1 GRVDLVRLAAFGA
14 AAVLGTG
21 LAWLV
26 RAAGSARR
34 RWSAVPPQAGD
45 PQAGDPHTQAAHT
58 EAPRAG
64 APGAAR
70 TPRIEPAA
78 ARQTPES
85 PEPLPP
91 GVPAN
96 WRSGPRSRPYR
107 G

>member
-1 GRVDLVRLAAFGA
+1 
-14 AAVLGTG
+14 
-21 LAWLV
+21 

-34 RWSAVPPQAGD
+34 RWSAVPPPAVPPPAGH
-45 PQAGDPHTQAAHT
+45 PQSGHPQSGHPQSGYPHTEAAHTEAAHTEAAHT
-58 EAPRAG
+58 EAPRAV
-64 APGAAR
+64 APGEAV

-78 ARQTPES
+78 AGQTPEIT
-85 PEPLPP
+85 EPLPP